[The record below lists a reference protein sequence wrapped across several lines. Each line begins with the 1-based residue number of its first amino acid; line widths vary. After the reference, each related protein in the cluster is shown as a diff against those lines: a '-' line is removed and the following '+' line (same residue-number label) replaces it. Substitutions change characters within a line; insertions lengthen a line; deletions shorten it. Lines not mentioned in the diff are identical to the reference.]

1 MFAAGRGRPGKPWR
15 GVGLH
20 GPVPLKFGAADYLM
34 MPSRGPANSMKDTL
48 TGVSFACLSTSI
60 GGMTVA
66 LTRLI
71 IDQTDPLSLAFVRY
85 GMAAVILLVIMMARR
100 RVARMAQR
108 DVMVIALLGIFMY
121 AGFPYCMARALE
133 DTTAARGAL
142 LFAAMPLI
150 TNVLGALFRI
160 ERLTVLRSVASVV
173 AIAGVA
179 TALGEHD
186 NTIAPNALHGDAFMF
201 LGILSAATFNVF
213 SKQYLIRYGSLPV
226 MVCAMLVGVSI
237 LFFMALAFGG
247 PFSGSLDFDIEGWFV
262 VLLLAVPGGALMLFS
277 WGRALQLITPTQA
290 AITVGL
296 NPLTAILLGAWMLS
310 EPITPNILIGFV
322 MIMAAIVLANLKR
335 PSFPP
340 GSQRNPAP

>member
-1 MFAAGRGRPGKPWR
+1 
-15 GVGLH
+15 
-20 GPVPLKFGAADYLM
+20 M
-34 MPSRGPANSMKDTL
+34 MSSSGPANSMKDTL

-85 GMAAVILLVIMMARR
+85 GMAAVILIVIMMARR

-108 DVMVIALLGIFMY
+108 DLMVIALLGIFMY

-142 LFAAMPLI
+142 IFAAMPLI
-150 TNVLGALFRI
+150 TNMLGVVFRI
-160 ERLTVLRSVASVV
+160 EHLTALRSVAIVV
-173 AIAGVA
+173 AIGGVA
-179 TALGEHD
+179 TALGEND
-186 NTIAPNALHGDAFMF
+186 DTIAPNALQGDAFMF

-237 LFFMALAFGG
+237 LFFMSLMFGE

-310 EPITPNILIGFV
+310 EPITPNILIGLV
-322 MIMAAIVLANLKR
+322 MIMVAIVLANLKR
-335 PSFPP
+335 PIFPP
-340 GSQRNPAP
+340 SSRRNSAP